1 MNHTII
7 VGTDL
12 NGRKITCSIPD
23 TTEITEQKIIAK
35 VTDDKYIAENKMTVE
50 GQTGECS
57 VGYYHYN
64 DTINIFYLRNSSGIV
79 TNLTNF
85 TLPDDFGT
93 VTEIDDTAVLYN
105 YLTRDCH
112 EKVYVIC
119 EDFCKEESMN
129 KSQILTAI
137 EDEAAEQAKSYGVPN
152 GSIFNFDGDTIP
164 GGFEEVD
171 NSLVFENTDAV
182 LTNVVSRNI
191 YRPELNSNWVKSNC
205 SVSLNNDEYTFVSTG
220 ADMYLG
226 NVTTKDS
233 KYDETRGKLIEVQGG
248 KQITIAPSNSTF
260 NNIYVTA
267 YDSNKK
273 SLGYSKLTS
282 STYQIP
288 SNAKYIVIRFGVNPS
303 TSGTTYKTKLLV
315 SYDDDTSY
323 TPYLNMQEM
332 SKKYSGVATPASGYT
347 AETLDYTIIGNICQ
361 ANIVISP
368 TTDTTANGSSSILI
382 ASGFPNPTKNSQFV
396 AIAYDGSSKF
406 TPLRLR
412 ININGDLYIWYSP
425 VSLKSNQPIIA
436 SIAYITN

>member
-12 NGRKITCSIPD
+12 NSRKITCSIPD
-23 TTEITEQKIIAK
+23 TTEITELKYIAK

-64 DTINIFYLRNSSGIV
+64 DTINIFYLRNSSGVV
-79 TNLTNF
+79 TNLSNF

-182 LTNVVSRNI
+182 LTNVVSRNLFNKNKKIVPNANIDANGSISSNDSTFYQAKYISVKPNTKYTVSSANNAI
-191 YRPELNSNWVKSNC
+191 YRIAEYDNSKTFIKRTYNANASTK
-205 SVSLNNDEYTFVSTG
+205 YTIV
-220 ADMYLG
+220 
-226 NVTTKDS
+226 
-233 KYDETRGKLIEVQGG
+233 
-248 KQITIAPSNSTF
+248 
-260 NNIYVTA
+260 
-267 YDSNKK
+267 
-273 SLGYSKLTS
+273 TS
-282 STYQIP
+282 STT
-288 SNAKYIVIRFGVNPS
+288 KFIRLAIDNSANIDTVMFAEA
-303 TSGTTYKTKLLV
+303 
-315 SYDDDTSY
+315 DDTDY
-323 TPYLNMQEM
+323 TPYLNLQELQEN
-332 SKKYSGVATPASGYT
+332 SNTISINPSNVFNSTKITPV
-347 AETLDYTIIGNICQ
+347 ENNKNEVVLIGNLV
-361 ANIVISP
+361 VINFTGIIKSAI
-368 TTDTTANGSSSILI
+368 TANTFFDIGNMLNLPIMT
-382 ASGFPNPTKNSQFV
+382 TKNIIFKV
-396 AIAYDGSSKF
+396 LNTTKMAIGHGYCQVTTGNIRIKF
-406 TPLRLR
+406 ATNASINDE
-412 ININGDLYIWYSP
+412 INITTVYTLS
-425 VSLKSNQPIIA
+425 
-436 SIAYITN
+436 